1 MTSEGRE
8 VEAHDSGPN
17 YLYVFLI
24 LALFT
29 AMEIGLAFLTDL
41 PDGLTLGLLIFLAAT
56 KVGLVVLYFMHLKFD
71 HRLFVLP
78 FALAAVIAVPLLVI
92 VVASPPEDLEG
103 EESPLLGAQVPGGP
117 QATEGVGGL
126 DLPGEQ
132 VMQEK
137 CSICHGLDT
146 VEQASYDRQGWV
158 STVDRMISY
167 GCPLNGQERDA
178 VVEYLAAREDAAG
191 TAAGGSGPASPQG
204 STVEPPEPGAEVPA
218 VGVSSVTVTQDSF
231 SIELSPASVPAGSVT
246 FYITNAAEDREHDLL
261 VIRSDEP
268 AAELPTND
276 RGGVLFGEVEVMGGS
291 GSIPPG
297 GTAELSLELEPG
309 HYALISSEPDSYA
322 EGMYADLTVE

>member
-1 MTSEGRE
+1 MSSEGRE
-8 VEAHDSGPN
+8 VAAHESGPN

-29 AMEIGLAFLTDL
+29 AMEIGLSFLTGL
-41 PDGLTLGLLIFLAAT
+41 PAGLTTGLLIFLAAT

-92 VVASPPEDLEG
+92 VMTSPPEDLAG
-103 EESPLLGAQVPGGP
+103 EESSLAGAQMPGDLQVTEAVDGSERLGA
-117 QATEGVGGL
+117 
-126 DLPGEQ
+126 Q

-137 CSICHGLDT
+137 CTLCHTLEP
-146 VEQASYDRQGWV
+146 VVQASYDRQGWEA
-158 STVDRMISY
+158 TVDRMISY
-167 GCPLNGQERDA
+167 GCPVNDQERDA
-178 VVEYLAAREDAAG
+178 VVEYLAAGGAASDAA
-191 TAAGGSGPASPQG
+191 AIGPGPVPPD
-204 STVEPPEPGAEVPA
+204 STVAAPEPGAEVPA
-218 VGVSSVTVTQDSF
+218 VGVTTVTVTQDSF
-231 SIELSPASVPAGSVT
+231 SIELSPASVPAGNIT

-276 RGGVLFGEVEVMGGS
+276 QGGVLFGEVEVMGGS
-291 GSIPPG
+291 GNIPPG
-297 GTAELSLELEPG
+297 ATAELSLELEPG
-309 HYALISSEPDSYA
+309 HYALISSGQGSYA